1 MAAKSLLVAATAL
14 SGVSALQIPLNV
26 QLPWSSWS
34 PSSGPSSD
42 DLTGLPLIDTK
53 ELQSSIKAG
62 NLETRAKEL
71 YEIAKNGE
79 EEYGHPTRVIGSE
92 GELADFGRV
101 ICMMLMIAT

>member
-1 MAAKSLLVAATAL
+1 MTAKSLLVAAAAL

-26 QLPWSSWS
+26 QLPWSS
-34 PSSGPSSD
+34 SSGPSSD

-53 ELQSSIKAG
+53 ELQHSIKAS

-101 ICMMLMIAT
+101 ICMILMTAT

>member
-1 MAAKSLLVAATAL
+1 MTAKSLLVAATAL

-34 PSSGPSSD
+34 PSSGPSD

-53 ELQSSIKAG
+53 ELQHSIKAS

-92 GELADFGRV
+92 GELADFGLV
-101 ICMMLMIAT
+101 ICMILMTVT